1 MNTRSQVFVHDRCFA
16 FPNRCGGEVG
26 SEPGTSSSSFG
37 RRCGLGRA
45 QSAIVYAQRRRPVE
59 DDVELDDGDF
69 DEEREGFGLGPFIKQ
84 AWSALLSITDRLT
97 DVVYDYV
104 PADVSRSTV
113 SLAVKAGF
121 LLVLIGFA
129 RSILGFLLTVGTVV
143 LGLFVASRVL
153 GIEAGSGAARPQGKK
168 KGDRW
173 GSGGS
178 RNQRPPPPR
187 QPRRLPSGVARDSD
201 VVDVWFD
208 TKESQKETKRR
219 SR

>member
-1 MNTRSQVFVHDRCFA
+1 M
-16 FPNRCGGEVG
+16 
-26 SEPGTSSSSFG
+26 
-37 RRCGLGRA
+37 
-45 QSAIVYAQRRRPVE
+45 E

-69 DEEREGFGLGPFIKQ
+69 DEEREGFGLGPFLRQ

-113 SLAVKAGF
+113 SLAVKAGL

-153 GIEAGSGAARPQGKK
+153 GIESGSSGARLQGKK

-173 GSGGS
+173 GSG
-178 RNQRPPPPR
+178 R
-187 QPRRLPSGVARDSD
+187 
-201 VVDVWFD
+201 W
-208 TKESQKETKRR
+208 K
-219 SR
+219 

>member
-1 MNTRSQVFVHDRCFA
+1 MLSCRAHPSGIVSTPSNVLALSFQGQLNTRNQVFLHDHCFA
-16 FPNRCGGEVG
+16 FLNRCGGEVG
-26 SEPGTSSSSFG
+26 SEPGTSSSFFG

-45 QSAIVYAQRRRPVE
+45 QFARAYAQRRRPVE

-69 DEEREGFGLGPFIKQ
+69 DEDREGFGLGIFVGQ

-113 SLAVKAGF
+113 SLAVKAGL

-129 RSILGFLLTVGTVV
+129 RSILGFLLTVGTVM

-153 GIEAGSGAARPQGKK
+153 GIEADSSAARPQGKK
-168 KGDRW
+168 KGGRW
-173 GSGGS
+173 GSG
-178 RNQRPPPPR
+178 R
-187 QPRRLPSGVARDSD
+187 
-201 VVDVWFD
+201 W
-208 TKESQKETKRR
+208 K
-219 SR
+219 